1 MVPARRPTMRVMET
15 LTGSL
20 LSVAATVLAVGAMFA
35 F

>member
-1 MVPARRPTMRVMET
+1 VPARRPTMRVSET

-20 LSVAATVLAVGAMFA
+20 LSVATTLLAVGALFA

>member
-1 MVPARRPTMRVMET
+1 LCRPRRPMMRVSET

-20 LSVAATVLAVGAMFA
+20 LSFATVVLAVGAFLA